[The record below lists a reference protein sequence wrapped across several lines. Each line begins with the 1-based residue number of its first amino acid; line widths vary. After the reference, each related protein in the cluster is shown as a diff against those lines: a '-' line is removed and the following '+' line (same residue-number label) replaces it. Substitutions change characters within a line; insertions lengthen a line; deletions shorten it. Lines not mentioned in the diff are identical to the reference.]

1 MDLDFAAPPPFED
14 AALPPRNRIAVGVA
28 DAPAPALAGRTAVE
42 RALAEAPGRPP
53 DCALLFSTSRHDP
66 GELLTAVRRALPEG
80 VPIYGGYAVGIIT
93 GDYLGYDGFQVG
105 VALFW
110 LDGADLHVMVE
121 RGLNQGE
128 AAAGARL
135 LEQLCERQY
144 RGDPSLLLLYDSVNR
159 TGNRYRLNMATAILE
174 GGLTRIADAV
184 PVVGAGLVG
193 DMQCRTTHQ
202 WTGDAVET
210 QAALMLAFSG
220 GLAIEQVVFH
230 GCRPASA
237 YHEVTRTDDNVVL
250 EIDHRPALEVIAEL
264 LGPESGRA
272 WRDYAFFVTLG
283 VNKGA
288 KYAPFDP
295 NAYANRMC
303 MGVDAERQGLVMF
316 EPDLQP
322 GDTFQLML
330 RDIDFSYIDETIRT
344 HLARHAGRK
353 PIFALYIDCAGRA
366 SAYCHLE
373 EEEATHVQAALKDVC
388 PLLGFY
394 SGVEVARIAGRPQA
408 LDWTGVLCLF
418 YERDAPAEPAPL
430 RLKDEAVAPGRDEA
444 PAGDAT
450 REEFAAELAYYRRHL
465 DTAAGEQVRSDA
477 QLSALG
483 RRLRQ
488 KDEGFRVLA
497 DLKRT
502 INVRR
507 KRRQIYQEALGMVL
521 ASMAIDRAVVI
532 ETDDAGAPQIVASAG
547 YSEEETAA
555 LQGTAVAIPEELSGP
570 GVLIGNKRDKSDALD
585 LLRAGLGLPFLL
597 AVPIARPQRR
607 AALVVGRQREM
618 KPFYPPFDQG
628 DVANFQAIASFLSSV
643 VDNIQLYADTE
654 KMAASFRRFVPE
666 AFLKILNRS
675 DFKSIE
681 LGDQVARRMAVLVT
695 DIRSFTTLSE
705 RMTPEQV
712 FSFVNEFLAEVGP
725 VVRANSGFVN
735 KYIGDA
741 VMALFDGPGDGL
753 TAAVGLIRQIGL
765 FNERRRRDG
774 KFAIQIGVAVNSGDL
789 MLGTIGEAERL
800 EGSVLADAVNLC
812 FRLESLTKT
821 YGAQILTTD
830 ATLSE
835 LPEGTSFTVRPID
848 LVTVKGKRN
857 HVTIMEVL
865 DGHSEER
872 LEKKLATREL
882 YNSAF
887 QSFEFGVYDE
897 AAQLFRDV
905 AKQDPEDRA
914 ARAMMLKARKLAEGE
929 AYTDE

>member
-1 MDLDFAAPPPFED
+1 MAPS
-14 AALPPRNRIAVGVA
+14 RNRITVGVA
-28 DAPAPALAGRTAVE
+28 DAPQTAAAGRQAVE
-42 RALAEAPGRPP
+42 RALADAPGRPP

-66 GELLTAVRRALPEG
+66 GELLAAVRRALPER
-80 VPIYGGYAVGIIT
+80 VPVYGGYAVGIIS

-110 LDGADLHVMVE
+110 LDGAELQVLVE

-128 AAAGARL
+128 AAAGGRL
-135 LEQLCERQY
+135 LQQLQKQRF

-159 TGNRYRLNMATAILE
+159 TGNRYRLNMATSILD
-174 GGLTRIADAV
+174 GGLDRIAGEV
-184 PVVGAGLVG
+184 PFVGAGLVG

-202 WTGDAVET
+202 WTGDTVET
-210 QAALMLAFSG
+210 QTALMLAFSG
-220 GLAIEQVVFH
+220 GLEIEQVVFH

-237 YHEVTRTDDNVVL
+237 YHQVTRTDENVVL
-250 EIDHRPALEVIAEL
+250 EIDGRPALEVVAEL

-283 VNKGA
+283 VNKGS
-288 KYAPFDP
+288 KYGTFDP
-295 NAYANRMC
+295 DAYANRMC

-316 EPDLQP
+316 EPDLKA

-330 RDIDFSYIDETIRT
+330 RDIDFSYIGEKIRA
-344 HLARHAGRK
+344 HLGRK
-353 PIFALYIDCAGRA
+353 APSKPVFALYIDCAGRA
-366 SAYCHLE
+366 SAYSHLE
-373 EEEATHVQAALKDVC
+373 EEEATYVQAALRDVC

-394 SGVEVARIAGRPQA
+394 SGVEVARIAGRPEA
-408 LDWTGVLCLF
+408 LDWTGVLSLF
-418 YERDAPAEPAPL
+418 YERDAPADPAPL
-430 RLKDEAVAPGRDEA
+430 RLKVEDGA
-444 PAGDAT
+444 AGAGALAQEPT
-450 REEFAAELAYYRRHL
+450 RNELAAALDYYRRHL
-465 DTAAGEQVRSDA
+465 DAAAGEQVRFDA
-477 QLSALG
+477 QMSAIG

-488 KDEGFRVLA
+488 KEEGFRVLA

-521 ASMAIDRAVVI
+521 ASMAIDRAAVI
-532 ETDDAGAPQIVASAG
+532 ESDDSGELWVVASAG
-547 YSEEETAA
+547 YTEEETARLRETPMA
-555 LQGTAVAIPEELSGP
+555 LPEEIATAGF
-570 GVLIGNKRDKSDALD
+570 LIGNKRDKSEVLAA
-585 LLRAGLGLPFLL
+585 LRASLQLPFLM

-607 AALVVGRQREM
+607 AALVVGREREM

-628 DVANFQAIASFLSSV
+628 DVANFQAIASFLSAV
-643 VDNIQLYADTE
+643 VDNVQLYADTE

-666 AFLKILNRS
+666 AFLKIINRS

-725 VVRANSGFVN
+725 VVRAHSGFVN

-741 VMALFDGPGDGL
+741 VMALFNGSDDGL
-753 TAAVGLIRQIGL
+753 TAAVALIRQIGL
-765 FNERRRRDG
+765 FNERRRTGG
-774 KFAIQIGVAVNSGDL
+774 KFPIQIGVAVNSGDL

-835 LPEGTSFTVRPID
+835 LPAGTTFNVRPVD

-865 DGHSEER
+865 DGHSEDR
-872 LEKKLATREL
+872 LARKLATRDL
-882 YNSAF
+882 YQSAF

-897 AAQLFRDV
+897 AAQLFREV

-929 AYTDE
+929 AYTDD